1 MVYFISK
8 ENQDLLW
15 NVAHKNTLISKY
27 LQNVRQEDKYDWFR
41 NIIGIF
47 HDQYGSNDLAVQ
59 QLQQINK
66 EIIKYMIQS
75 IQPNRISNRS
85 IQSNMASHSIETAV
99 IPKNTRQEEYT
110 NQFELRQ
117 KEYNQMIEKKA
128 PAEIDFRENFD
139 KDEPIQDI
147 KALMQR
153 HIQERD
159 NEISWQR
166 DTPMLTIDNSSNVT
180 IETET
185 IQEERGEKERQ
196 EKKENHKKSVTWKDN
211 ENYEEKYKLLQENY
225 YMLQEEFMQM
235 KNKIA

>member
-1 MVYFISK
+1 MVYFISR

-15 NVAHKNTLISKY
+15 NVAHKNTFIGKY
-27 LQNVRQEDKYDWFR
+27 LQNIHQDDKYMWFR

-47 HDQYGSNDLAVQ
+47 HDKYGSNKLTVQ

-66 EIIKYMIQS
+66 ETIKYMIQ
-75 IQPNRISNRS
+75 N
-85 IQSNMASHSIETAV
+85 IQSKRTSTQTNQSNQTGNFIQTPP
-99 IPKNTRQEEYT
+99 IPTNTRQEEYA

-117 KEYNQMIEKKA
+117 KEYNQMIEKKT
-128 PAEIDFRENFD
+128 PTEIDFRENFE

-153 HIQERD
+153 HMQERD
-159 NEISWQR
+159 NDIPWQR
-166 DTPMLTIDNSSNVT
+166 ETPMLTIDNSSNVT
-180 IETET
+180 IQTET
-185 IQEERGEKERQ
+185 IQEKD
-196 EKKENHKKSVTWKDN
+196 NPKKSVTWKDN

-235 KNKIA
+235 KNKIAESI